1 MNDSKI
7 WTVNNQMFYLLE
19 YWIQL
24 FKYENMLRINEE
36 PRSEMTG
43 TGDDNSDIQCKWNV
57 CECDNN

>member
-1 MNDSKI
+1 
-7 WTVNNQMFYLLE
+7 MFYLLE